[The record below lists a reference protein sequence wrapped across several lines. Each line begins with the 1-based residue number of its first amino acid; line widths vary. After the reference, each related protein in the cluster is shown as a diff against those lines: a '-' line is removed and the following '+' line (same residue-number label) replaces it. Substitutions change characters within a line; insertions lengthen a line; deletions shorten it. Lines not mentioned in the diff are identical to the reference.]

1 MRQARVKA
9 FRGGI
14 AIDEDITVD
23 DVHQLIMCDPHLEHF
38 NDSAPTMI
46 SAKVHHVVYCV
57 RAENQERAAGLWRDV
72 GMTFQEVPLE
82 EEGIRV
88 LLDWSAGV
96 EIVAPTEREGTETA
110 RFRAF
115 LDECGEGV
123 YSVVVRTAEIDG
135 PIEVLAPYGASVR
148 YRQHRETGDIVVDE
162 ADLTP
167 VMGMS
172 ITLLATNLPDET

>member
-1 MRQARVKA
+1 M
-9 FRGGI
+9 
-14 AIDEDITVD
+14 T
-23 DVHQLIMCDPHLEHF
+23 
-38 NDSAPTMI
+38 

-57 RAENQERAAGLWRDV
+57 LPENQERAADVWREF
-72 GMTFQEVPLE
+72 GMTFQEVPLA

-88 LLDWSAGV
+88 LLDWSAGI
-96 EIVAPTEREGTETA
+96 EIVAPTVPEGTETA

-115 LDECGEGV
+115 LDERGEGV

-135 PIEVLAPYGASVR
+135 PIRAVASHGASVR

-167 VMGMS
+167 VLGMS
-172 ITLLATNLPDET
+172 ITLLSTNLPD